1 MALQRP
7 EPGRREGPRDVV
19 LHAPRAPHQ
28 APPLAAQ
35 KAGDSAGSAAF
46 YVNECASCDVTAHI
60 RPNMGVS
67 PPLGVGHASWA
78 GRAGTRLHPE
88 SGMEGGCLSQSEKEE
103 VAGACSLSGGPT
115 RRDSLTHHPALPVG
129 CQERQPAEVTHAV
142 REEEEENSVG
152 TRGPRSG
159 TSGASGWIPS

>member
-1 MALQRP
+1 
-7 EPGRREGPRDVV
+7 
-19 LHAPRAPHQ
+19 
-28 APPLAAQ
+28 
-35 KAGDSAGSAAF
+35 
-46 YVNECASCDVTAHI
+46 
-60 RPNMGVS
+60 
-67 PPLGVGHASWA
+67 
-78 GRAGTRLHPE
+78 
-88 SGMEGGCLSQSEKEE
+88 MEGGCLSQREKEE

-159 TSGASGWIPS
+159 TSGASGWIPSGLQSKEVASEMSRGGTWLDPLNRGF